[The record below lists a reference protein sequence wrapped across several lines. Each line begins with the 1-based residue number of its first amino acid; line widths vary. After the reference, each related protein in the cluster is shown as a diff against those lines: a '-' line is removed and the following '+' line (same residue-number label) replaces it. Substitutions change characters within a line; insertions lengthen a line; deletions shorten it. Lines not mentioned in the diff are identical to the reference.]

1 MIATMFVEHA
11 GRIPIGLAPFS
22 DLRPNDENDLDF
34 TVATNDGDRL
44 LELAEFAPLAE
55 LKAKYESA
63 PKNIPRG
70 QFFDLIHNLIMT
82 KSAHQ
87 GGAGRLLLLY
97 HTHARFYIDP
107 IAIEAVR
114 RRLNVENPN
123 FDAIYSLSPSPGG
136 QAMVWELWPG
146 KPHPF
151 HAERSDA
158 DLAAGY
164 FELVDLDELIQSSS
178 IQSPDQAPP

>member
-1 MIATMFVEHA
+1 M
-11 GRIPIGLAPFS
+11 
-22 DLRPNDENDLDF
+22 
-34 TVATNDGDRL
+34 
-44 LELAEFAPLAE
+44 
-55 LKAKYESA
+55 KAL
-63 PKNIPRG
+63 PRTYRG
-70 QFFDLIHNLIMT
+70 GADLIHNLIMT

-136 QAMVWELWPG
+136 QAMVWDFGPG
-146 KPHPF
+146 SRT
-151 HAERSDA
+151 RSMRKGVTPTSQQVT
-158 DLAAGY
+158 LNW
-164 FELVDLDELIQSSS
+164 LTLTS
-178 IQSPDQAPP
+178 